1 MRKQPHFSSLRMDW
15 KTPKAVYQVLDA
27 EFGFD
32 FDPCPPKPTFD
43 GLTINWGGG
52 ELCEPSI
59 RTRTTK
65 MDQKRLRGVAERQD
79 RSFLNSIEDRY
90 KLVARLLYEGVGNT
104 LHTRTFEVRRS
115 AKPSTISEYN
125 SNF

>member
-43 GLTINWGGG
+43 GLAINWGGG
-52 ELCEPSI
+52 ELCESTI
-59 RTRTTK
+59 RPRVTK
-65 MDQKRLRGVAERQD
+65 MDQERLRGVAERQN
-79 RSFLNSIEDRY
+79 RSLSHPLKNRY
-90 KLVARLLYEGVGNT
+90 KMVARLLYEGIRDT
-104 LHTRTFEVRRS
+104 LHTRTLKVR
-115 AKPSTISEYN
+115 
-125 SNF
+125 

>member
-32 FDPCPPKPTFD
+32 FDPCPPNPDFD
-43 GLTINWGGG
+43 GLAINWGGG
-52 ELCEPSI
+52 ELCESAVRP
-59 RTRTTK
+59 RTTEV
-65 MDQKRLRGVAERQD
+65 DQERLRGMAKRQD
-79 RSFLNSIEDRY
+79 RRLSYPLKDRY
-90 KLVARLLYEGVGNT
+90 KMVARLLYESIRNT
-104 LHTRTFEVRRS
+104 LHTRTLEVRRS
-115 AKPSTISEYN
+115 AKPSTISKCH